1 VKRKTSIDVSALTK
15 EHQIRRIP
23 IVDGENRVIGIV
35 AQAYLALK
43 EKPDRVHKMVAAISK
58 SSRRPSVIAG

>member
-1 VKRKTSIDVSALTK
+1 MQ

-35 AQAYLALK
+35 AQADVALK
-43 EKPDRVHKMVAAISK
+43 EKPGRVHKTVAAISK
-58 SSRRPSVIAG
+58 SNHPSATAA

>member
-1 VKRKTSIDVSALTK
+1 MKRKTSIDVSALTQ

-23 IVDGENRVIGIV
+23 IVDGENRVGIV

-43 EKPDRVHKMVAAISK
+43 EKPDRVHKTVAAISK
-58 SSRRPSVIAG
+58 SSRRPSVIAA

>member
-23 IVDGENRVIGIV
+23 IVDAKIV
-35 AQAYLALK
+35 SASWAQAYLALK
-43 EKPDRVHKMVAAISK
+43 EKPDRVHKTVAAISK
-58 SSRRPSVIAG
+58 SSRRPSVIAA